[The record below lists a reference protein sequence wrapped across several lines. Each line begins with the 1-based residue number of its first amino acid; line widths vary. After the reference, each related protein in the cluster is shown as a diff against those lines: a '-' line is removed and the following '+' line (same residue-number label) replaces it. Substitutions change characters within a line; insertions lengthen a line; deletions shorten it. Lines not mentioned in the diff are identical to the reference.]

1 MAASATPIAV
11 TVPPLTGG
19 AGLLPTVDYTVE
31 LTALAAA
38 VKTITAQI
46 IIINREIGLLSTSL
60 NSMGAD
66 LTILQ
71 TYITAVQS
79 PTGDF
84 RTLSPEDVIG
94 DALVQTA
101 LAKSGIVVTGGA
113 TT

>member
-1 MAASATPIAV
+1 MAAGGLITI

-19 AGLLPTVDYTVE
+19 VGIIPVVDYTTE

-38 VKTITAQI
+38 VKTITAEI
-46 IIINREIGLLSTSL
+46 IIINRELGVLSLSL
-60 NSMGAD
+60 NSIGSD
-66 LTILQ
+66 LATLQ